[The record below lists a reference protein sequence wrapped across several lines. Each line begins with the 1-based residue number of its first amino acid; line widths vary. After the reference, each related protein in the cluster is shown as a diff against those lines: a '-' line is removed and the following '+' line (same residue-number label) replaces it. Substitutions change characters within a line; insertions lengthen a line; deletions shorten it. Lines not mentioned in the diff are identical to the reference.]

1 MYNTVYQMLFGK
13 YTIDNNSYSRS
24 FTGTGTQPNY
34 WLASDYAYAY
44 SFYVYWG
51 LRYVNNG
58 VVCGNSSGLYYSYGY
73 EDSVSRGVRAVVSL
87 KSDISLEWNDTAGEW
102 KIK

>member
-1 MYNTVYQMLFGK
+1 MLFGK

-34 WLASDYAYAY
+34 WLASYYASAR
-44 SFYVYWG
+44 SDFVNWG
-51 LRYVNNG
+51 LRVVDGGG
-58 VVCGNSSGLYYSYGY
+58 VSSNLLYFSYGDENSY
-73 EDSVSRGVRAVVSL
+73 SNGVRAVVSL